1 MRKMVFWFVV
11 MMGAPVCV
19 SAQDTLSSSAGVF
32 TEEQARRGAAAYNA
46 NCATCHGT
54 DLHST
59 DNEVPNLT
67 EQEFTYGWV
76 GKTIGEKFEATRDT
90 MPPQDQR
97 SLDDQ
102 VYLDIVTYI
111 LKLNKVPAG
120 NNELKP
126 DLEMLKRIV
135 IANPG

>member
-1 MRKMVFWFVV
+1 MQKIAFCLVL
-11 MMGAPVCV
+11 MM
-19 SAQDTLSSSAGVF
+19 SASVGVNAQNAVSSSTGVF
-32 TEEQARRGAAAYNA
+32 TDEQARRGAAAYNA

-59 DNEVPNLT
+59 DKEVPNLT
-67 EQEFTYGWV
+67 EQEFKYGWV
-76 GKTIGEKFEATRDT
+76 GKTIGERFEVARDT
-90 MPPQDQR
+90 MPPRDEH

-111 LKLNKVPAG
+111 LKFNKVPSG
-120 NNELKP
+120 KTELKP
-126 DLEMLKRIV
+126 DIEILKRIV